1 MKISEILS
9 TLERLGASPRKS
21 LGQNFLHDNNLA
33 RWIVER
39 LELEVGEHV
48 LEIGPGL
55 GALTEWLPLDRV
67 SATLLEKDRLFAS
80 FLQERF
86 TGPSVE
92 VKLGDA
98 LLYDKRALFCKG
110 EVKLVGNLP
119 YYVSTALL
127 FHFSAE
133 PCPISRMILTV
144 QKEVGDRLTASPKSG
159 EYGSLSVLLQRRWQI
174 KRLRVLPPSVFLPRP
189 EVDSV
194 VVELRKKQPMDVPEV
209 GEQWFEK
216 VVRAGFSE
224 RRKKLTNTLAKLMP
238 SRLVTEA
245 LAAGGLSG
253 LSRAEELS
261 LESWV
266 NLARRLGYFRAEA
279 RGQLHAGA
287 QAGPAALLQDSNTPS
302 LRAAGFEDE
311 NDDEDENEAPRG
323 TSTSATQIGGSDPRE
338 SLQVVDEHDN
348 PVRGVERSTVHTE
361 KLLHRAVHI
370 FVLNSGG
377 EMLLQRR
384 SYRKDTYPRKW
395 DSSAAGHVDVGESYT
410 ECANRELAEELG
422 LIAEPT
428 EIGQI
433 SASEKTGHEFI
444 RIFMVRAEEI
454 GELNEQEIETGG
466 FFPLAMVDEWI
477 QMRPEDFASGFLECY
492 REVRGRVREC
502 D

>member
-1 MKISEILS
+1 MS
-9 TLERLGASPRKS
+9 TLEKLGASPRKS

-39 LELEVGEHV
+39 LDLEVGDHV

-86 TGPSVE
+86 SEPSVA

-98 LLYDKRALFCKG
+98 LQYDKRALFCKG

-133 PCPISRMILTV
+133 PCPISRMVLTV
-144 QKEVGDRLTASPKSG
+144 QKEVGDRLTASPRSG

-194 VVELRKKQPMDVPEV
+194 VVELRKKQPADIPEIS
-209 GEQWFEK
+209 EQWFEK
-216 VVRAGFSE
+216 VVKTGFSE
-224 RRKKLTNTLAKLMP
+224 RRKKLTNTLSKLMP
-238 SRLVTEA
+238 SGVVEEA

-261 LESWV
+261 PEAWV
-266 NLARRLGYFRAEA
+266 NLARHLGDVSSET
-279 RGQLHAGA
+279 G
-287 QAGPAALLQDSNTPS
+287 
-302 LRAAGFEDE
+302 
-311 NDDEDENEAPRG
+311 G
-323 TSTSATQIGGSDPRE
+323 TDPRE
-338 SLQVVDEHDN
+338 SLQVVDDRDH
-348 PVRGVERSTVHTE
+348 PVRGVDRATVHAE
-361 KLLHRAVHI
+361 NLLHRAVHI

-377 EMLLQRR
+377 ELFLQRR
-384 SYRKDTYPRKW
+384 SYRKDTFPRKW
-395 DSSAAGHVDVGESYT
+395 DSSAAGHVDLGESYGA
-410 ECANRELAEELG
+410 CASRELREELG
-422 LIAEPT
+422 LTGEPA
-428 EIGQI
+428 EIGQVA
-433 SASEKTGHEFI
+433 ASEKTGQEFI
-444 RIFMVRAEEI
+444 RIYLAEAEEVV
-454 GELNEQEIETGG
+454 ELNEQEIETGG
-466 FFPLAMVDEWI
+466 FFPLSIVDDWI
-477 QMRPEDFASGFLECY
+477 QQRPEDFASGFLECY
-492 REVRGRVREC
+492 RVVRARLGEGIGEK
-502 D
+502 

>member
-1 MKISEILS
+1 VKISEILS
-9 TLERLGASPRKS
+9 TLEKLGASPRKS

-39 LELEVGEHV
+39 LELEPGEHV

-86 TGPSVE
+86 SGPSVE

-133 PCPISRMILTV
+133 PCPISTMILTV

-159 EYGSLSVLLQRRWQI
+159 EYGSLSVLLQRRWRI

-189 EVDSV
+189 DVDSV
-194 VVELRKKQPMDVPEV
+194 VVELRKKRPTDVPEI

-216 VVRAGFSE
+216 VVKAGFSE
-224 RRKKLTNTLAKLMP
+224 RRKKLTNTLAKLIP
-238 SRLVTEA
+238 SGAVAEA
-245 LAAGGLSG
+245 LAAGGLSS

-261 LESWV
+261 LEAWV
-266 NLARRLGYFRAEA
+266 NLARHLGEA
-279 RGQLHAGA
+279 RG
-287 QAGPAALLQDSNTPS
+287 
-302 LRAAGFEDE
+302 
-311 NDDEDENEAPRG
+311 G
-323 TSTSATQIGGSDPRE
+323 TSGSDPRE
-338 SLQVVDEHDN
+338 SLQVVDERDH
-348 PVRGVERSTVHTE
+348 PVRGVDRATVHAE

-370 FVLNSGG
+370 FVLNS
-377 EMLLQRR
+377 ESEILLQRR

-395 DSSAAGHVDVGESYT
+395 DSSAAGHVDVGESYAD
-410 ECANRELAEELG
+410 CALRELAEELG
-422 LIAEPT
+422 LIAQPT
-428 EIGQI
+428 EIGQVA
-433 SASEKTGHEFI
+433 ASERTGHEFI

-454 GELNEQEIETGG
+454 FELNEQEIETGG
-466 FFPLAMVDEWI
+466 FFPLSMVDEWI

-492 REVRGRVREC
+492 PQVRGKLESESARS
-502 D
+502 

>member
-1 MKISEILS
+1 VKISEILS
-9 TLERLGASPRKS
+9 TLEKLGASPRKS

-33 RWIVER
+33 RWIVDR
-39 LELEVGEHV
+39 LELEPGEHV

-67 SATLLEKDRLFAS
+67 SATLIEKDRLFAS

-86 TGPSVE
+86 SEPSLE

-133 PCPISRMILTV
+133 PCPVSRMILTV
-144 QKEVGDRLTASPKSG
+144 QKEVGDRLTATPKSG
-159 EYGSLSVLLQRRWQI
+159 EYGSLSVVLQRRWQI

-194 VVELRKKQPMDVPEV
+194 VIELRKKPPMEVPEID
-209 GEQWFEK
+209 EQWFEK
-216 VVRAGFSE
+216 VVKTGFSE

-238 SRLVTEA
+238 SRIVTEA
-245 LAAGGLSG
+245 LAAGGQSS

-266 NLARRLGYFRAEA
+266 NLARRLAYFRAEA
-279 RGQLHAGA
+279 RGGIKD
-287 QAGPAALLQDSNTPS
+287 QDK
-302 LRAAGFEDE
+302 
-311 NDDEDENEAPRG
+311 NEAPRAAAQ
-323 TSTSATQIGGSDPRE
+323 TGGADPRE
-338 SLQVVDEHDN
+338 SLQVVDEHDH
-348 PVRGVERSTVHTE
+348 PVRGVDRATVHAE

-370 FVLNSGG
+370 FVLNSAG
-377 EMLLQRR
+377 EMFLQRR
-384 SYRKDTYPRKW
+384 SYLKDTFPRKW
-395 DSSAAGHVDVGESYT
+395 DSSAAGHVDLAESYAA
-410 ECANRELAEELG
+410 CANRELMEELG
-422 LIAEPT
+422 LSAEPL

-433 SASEKTGHEFI
+433 PASEGTGHEFI
-444 RIFMVRAEEI
+444 RIYLARAEEI
-454 GELNEQEIETGG
+454 VELNDQEIETGG
-466 FFPLAMVDEWI
+466 FFPLTMVDEWI

-492 REVRGRVREC
+492 REVRGRIGAVKDER
-502 D
+502 

>member
-1 MKISEILS
+1 VKISEILS

-39 LELEVGEHV
+39 LELEAGEHV

-224 RRKKLTNTLAKLMP
+224 RRKKLTNTLAKLVP

-261 LESWV
+261 PDAWI
-266 NLARRLGYFRAEA
+266 NLARRLGEFRTEA
-279 RGQLHAGA
+279 RGV
-287 QAGPAALLQDSNTPS
+287 
-302 LRAAGFEDE
+302 ED
-311 NDDEDENEAPRG
+311 DDEDQNEASR
-323 TSTSATQIGGSDPRE
+323 ATQIGGSNPRE

-348 PVRGVERSTVHTE
+348 PVRGVERATVHAE

-377 EMLLQRR
+377 EMLLQQR

-444 RIFMVRAEEI
+444 RIFVVRAEEI

-492 REVRGRVREC
+492 REVRGRVGEC